1 MNERIS
7 LNFRLIAATLH
18 SVGTIVAGAIA
29 FMLFFVVMKQP
40 MPPGDITAGIMLSIL
55 CSPTVSWLMWLMTKS
70 LDPFVDRV
78 AKDAMNCTLTIW
90 MIMLCGM
97 GLYIFVFLMTCGS
110 YLSGGNNG
118 SFTRTI
124 EFVAAIFG
132 AIAIVY
138 SLNSAVAAIFALR
151 GHGFKSFLTYPFI
164 RSD

>member
-7 LNFRLIAATLH
+7 LKFRSIAAALH

-29 FMLFFVVMKQP
+29 LMLFLIVMKQP
-40 MPPGDITAGIMLSIL
+40 MVRDTAGIILSIL

-70 LDPFVDRV
+70 MDPFVDRV
-78 AKDAMNCTLTIW
+78 GKDAMNCTLTIW
-90 MIMLCGM
+90 IITLCGL
-97 GLYIFVFLMTCGS
+97 GFYIFVFLMTCGS

-124 EFVAAIFG
+124 EFIAAVFG
-132 AIAIVY
+132 VITIIY